1 VWFVDSH
8 RTSQDNAAKIAEL
21 SEQTNAD
28 VLSNAFSNKHGVAS
42 VDLNINNA
50 TVVIAYD
57 DTFTSIFEIEALV
70 FKLKFKLEGVAY
82 LS

>member
-1 VWFVDSH
+1 M
-8 RTSQDNAAKIAEL
+8 
-21 SEQTNAD
+21 
-28 VLSNAFSNKHGVAS
+28 LSNAFSNKHGVAS
-42 VDLNINNA
+42 VDLNIHNA

-57 DTFTSIFEIEALV
+57 DTFTSNFEIEALV